1 MHTNEQLQEREVL
14 RSGGLAGVV
23 GGVLFLVVFAI
34 VIRFVG
40 TEALAATDGE
50 QWVQRFPDIRVAR
63 TVENTLYLVALMLW
77 MAHFVALYR
86 ALRAA
91 GRALFGTALGSAGL
105 VVLAAGALPHVAT
118 APISDLYHAPGA
130 TLEEQATLAL
140 MWQATQGIFDA
151 LLLVGLVLL
160 PTALICLGVAMFAAP
175 AYGKGVGGLTVALG
189 SVGIAAAGVA
199 LVTPTSPV
207 AAVGVFALIA
217 FHLAVGWRTY
227 RA

>member
-1 MHTNEQLQEREVL
+1 ML

-50 QWVQRFPDIRVAR
+50 RWVQRFPDIRVAR

-86 ALRAA
+86 ALRAT
-91 GRALFGTALGSAGL
+91 GLALLGTVLGIAGL

-118 APISDLYHAPGA
+118 GPISDLYHAPGA
-130 TLEEQATLAL
+130 TPEEQATLAL
-140 MWQATQGIFDA
+140 MWEATQGIFDA

-175 AYGKGVGGLTVALG
+175 AYGKGLGGLTVALG
-189 SVGIAAAGVA
+189 SVGLAAAAIAV
-199 LVTPTSPV
+199 VDPPSPT

-217 FHLAVGWRTY
+217 FHLAVGWRTH